1 MCIAAF
7 RSLPDSGL
15 VLRSAAHVCR
25 PLPEAH
31 ASSQAMEG
39 LQHVNMKAVEGR
51 VEAGR
56 DAHEWLAAHP
66 LVSQSPRKP
75 DANAAGAAPE
85 ESVQSARGRNGGA
98 SAAFS
103 FSGAAQG
110 FAPKHAARG
119 GLASASSTTAGAK
132 RQHSDASP
140 TDGGKRNHKRKKKKS
155 KSVSDGRISFK

>member
-15 VLRSAAHVCR
+15 VLRSAAHACR
-25 PLPEAH
+25 PVPEAH

-39 LQHVNMKAVEGR
+39 LQHVNMKAVEAR
-51 VEAGR
+51 VEAGFT
-56 DAHEWLAAHP
+56 HL
-66 LVSQSPRKP
+66 LVSQSPREP

-103 FSGAAQG
+103 FSSATHG

-119 GLASASSTTAGAK
+119 GLASTSYATAGAK

-140 TDGGKRNHKRKKKKS
+140 TDGRERNHKRKKKKS
-155 KSVSDGRISFK
+155 KSVSDGRFSFK